1 VKLKKATH
9 RFDREFI
16 LVFLDKALLYSGLL
30 AKYLAAFFNMSL
42 SSMTRFNSAS
52 SWAIFSCSSGD
63 LTDLGLSDNWLCQ

>member
-1 VKLKKATH
+1 VVLKKATH

-42 SSMTRFNSAS
+42 SSVTRFNPAS
-52 SWAIFSCSSGD
+52 SWAIFS
-63 LTDLGLSDNWLCQ
+63 LTASILNSWVYRLPLHL